1 MSVYV
6 APFVDRQPPLVS
18 ILDERVPKLWEAQ
31 ADPETRQQLEAAVRI
46 VREVLEKT
54 YGVGTVRPHVETP
67 EDAMVHLWD
76 MSTFEQ
82 EVLRV
87 LLLDTRHHVLDA
99 VDVVRGSVNSAQVR
113 IAEVFRPAV
122 RINATAIL
130 LAHNHPSGDTMPSA
144 DDIALTQQVIQAG
157 RLLDIE
163 VLDHIIVAGT
173 SYRSLRR
180 DKPELW

>member
-18 ILDERVPKLWEAQ
+18 ILEERVPKLWEAQ
-31 ADPETRQQLEAAVRI
+31 ADPKARQQLEAAVRI

-54 YGVGTVRPHVETP
+54 YGVGTVRLRVETP

-87 LLLDTRHHVLDA
+87 LLLDTRHHVLDT

-113 IAEVFRPAV
+113 VAEVFREAV
-122 RINATAIL
+122 RRNATAIL
-130 LAHNHPSGDTMPSA
+130 MAHNHPSGDPTPSA
-144 DDIALTQQVIQAG
+144 DDVALTQQVVRAG
-157 RLLDIE
+157 QLLDIE
-163 VLDHIIVAGT
+163 VLDHLVIAGG
-173 SYRSLRR
+173 RFVSLRR
-180 DKPELW
+180 RGLGF